1 MDFALSPKHE
11 MMKSMFREFAE
22 NEVAPL
28 AADRDEKSEFSWEL
42 FKKMGQVGLFGI
54 PYPQEY
60 GGAGADYL
68 TYALACEEI
77 SKACTSSAMLISGQ
91 NSINSGPIYRHGT
104 EEQKR
109 KYFTPIITGQA
120 LGAFCL
126 TEADAGTDA
135 SNQQTTAVLD
145 GSEWVIDGS
154 KMFITNAGLADIYII
169 MAKTETNKGANG
181 ISAFIVE
188 KDTPGLSFGKKEN
201 KMGVRA
207 SQTAEVILQNC
218 RIPRENLLGKEGEG
232 FKIAMQNLDC
242 GRIGIGAISLGIAEA
257 ALDES
262 TKYAKER
269 LQFGRPIGENQAIQ
283 WMIADMATEIEAA
296 RYLVYRAAW
305 LRDQQKPHSKEAAMA
320 KLFASELAMRATVK
334 AVQIHGGYGYIKEY
348 KVERL
353 MRDAKICEIFEGTS
367 EVQRM
372 VISRAALQ

>member
-22 NEVAPL
+22 KEVAPV
-28 AADRDEKSEFSWEL
+28 AAELDEKSEFSWDL
-42 FKKMGQVGLFGI
+42 FRKMGQLGMFGI

-68 TYALACEEI
+68 TFVLACEEI
-77 SKACTSSAMLISGQ
+77 GRACTSSAMLLNGQ

-104 EEQKR
+104 EEQKK
-109 KYFTPIITGQA
+109 KYLVPIITGKA

-145 GSEWVIDGS
+145 GSEWVIDGT

-169 MAKTETNKGANG
+169 MAMTDTGNNSKG
-181 ISAFIVE
+181 ISAFVVE

-207 SQTAEVILQNC
+207 SHTAEVILQDC

-232 FKIAMQNLDC
+232 FKIAMQNLDS
-242 GRIGIGAISLGIAEA
+242 GRIGVGAISLGIAQA

-269 LQFGRPIGENQAIQ
+269 QQFGRPIGANQAIQ
-283 WMIADMATEIEAA
+283 WMIADMATELEAA

-305 LRDQQKPHSKEAAMA
+305 LRDQKKAHSKEASMA
-320 KLFASELAMRATVK
+320 KLFASELAMRASVK
-334 AVQIHGGYGYIKEY
+334 AVQIHGGYGYMKEY

-353 MRDAKICEIFEGTS
+353 MRDAKVCEIFEGTS

-372 VISRAALQ
+372 LISRAALT

>member
-11 MMKSMFREFAE
+11 MMKSMFKEFAT
-22 NEVAPL
+22 NEVAPF
-28 AADRDEKSEFSWEL
+28 AADLDEKSEFSWDL
-42 FKKMGQVGLFGI
+42 FRKMGQVGMFGI
-54 PYPQEY
+54 AYPKEY
-60 GGAGADYL
+60 SGAGADYL
-68 TYALACEEI
+68 TYVLACEEI
-77 SKACTSSAMLISGQ
+77 SKACTSSAMILSGQ
-91 NSINSGPIYRHGT
+91 NTINSGPIFNHGT

-109 KYFTPIITGQA
+109 KYLVPIITGQA

-145 GSEWVIDGS
+145 GSEWVIDGT

-169 MAKTETNKGANG
+169 MARTENNQDAKG

-188 KDTPGLSFGKKEN
+188 KGTPGLSFGKKEN

-218 RIPRENLLGKEGEG
+218 RIPKENLLGKEGDG

-257 ALDES
+257 ALEES

-269 LQFGRPIGENQAIQ
+269 LQFGRPIGSNQAIQ

-305 LRDQQKPHSKEAAMA
+305 LRDQKRKHSKEAAMA
-320 KLFASELAMRATVK
+320 KLFASELAMRATTK

-353 MRDAKICEIFEGTS
+353 MRDAKITEIFEGTS